1 MAVDHH
7 KGLHPH
13 HLHIEEAEEE
23 RAGLALSGVAEVKE
37 VEEGNREAGEPG
49 TLGIIL
55 QKHII
60 ICLIFFLLFTS
71 LKVVLNGT
79 NSSTIGLFSVLIS

>member
-60 ICLIFFLLFTS
+60 ICLIFFFFAFHLSKSGSKPILPPLVYFQC
-71 LKVVLNGT
+71 
-79 NSSTIGLFSVLIS
+79 